1 MPYLVG
7 QRVMLREYRMEDVE
21 PIQGWVNDLETT
33 RFLDGAV
40 FLYPRS
46 IQQTRSFVEEN
57 ARSGGPSFI
66 IAHRDS
72 EEYIGQLELTQV
84 DYRHGVASL
93 GIVIGGKG
101 CRGKGYGTEAIG
113 LGLQF
118 AFHQMNLNR
127 VELWVRE
134 DNETALKCYRSCGFV
149 EEGRRRKCYVADGS
163 RKDLILMGI
172 LRDEWERK
180 V

>member
-1 MPYLVG
+1 MFNIREMKPEDKAVIMPMVSTFYHSPAVEHDVDTAVLERTFDAATDPTMPYISGL
-7 QRVMLREYRMEDVE
+7 VMLEDEKVVGYGYVTGYYASEVGGMCMFMEE
-21 PIQGWVNDLETT
+21 MYFTPE
-33 RFLDGAV
+33 
-40 FLYPRS
+40 
-46 IQQTRSFVEEN
+46 
-57 ARSGGPSFI
+57 
-66 IAHRDS
+66 
-72 EEYIGQLELTQV
+72 
-84 DYRHGVASL
+84 
-93 GIVIGGKG
+93 

-113 LGLQF
+113 LSLQF

-127 VELWVRE
+127 IELWVRE
-134 DNETALKCYRSCGFV
+134 DNKAALKCYRSCGFV